1 MTGSTTG
8 GLRPG
13 AAPGAARGPLGDVRR
28 ERLAA
33 ARAAGAGADRRRAHA
48 DLLVHRLRQ
57 VWDAALRETGLA
69 AAATPVR
76 PPASTPGAPGY
87 LPGPPG
93 VALAMV
99 GSLARG
105 EAGPASDLDLVL
117 LHEGRQVPAARVSR
131 LAERLWYPL
140 WDGGLRLDHSV
151 RSIAACR
158 EVAAVDLQ
166 AAVGLLDV
174 ALVAGEAGLVARTR
188 SVLYADWRDAARR
201 RLPQLVEA
209 VYERARRHGEVAH
222 LLEPDLKESRGGLM
236 DVTTLRA
243 LTASWLTDRPRGDVD
258 AAHAAL
264 LDVRDAVH
272 VVTGR
277 SGNRL
282 LLADQDT
289 VAAVV
294 GDADADELLVRITH
308 AGRTVAHAVDTTLR
322 RARQALPRRRIGRS
336 RARRPELRPLGHG
349 MVEHDGEIVLGG
361 TGRAVEDPVLAV
373 RAAAT
378 AVRTGLP
385 LSPVT
390 VGNLADVPVR
400 LPDPWPA
407 AAREALLE
415 TLAGGAALLPVW
427 DALDLAG
434 LVTTWIPEWAGVRN
448 RPQRNPV
455 HRWTVDRHSVGTCVE
470 AQPFLRDVA
479 RPDLLLLAALL
490 HDIGKVPGARDHAA
504 GGAPVARRVAAR
516 LGLPDPDAD
525 VVARLVREHL
535 TLIDLATRRDP
546 DDPRTV
552 QALVAAVDGRDDVLG
567 LLRALTEA
575 DALAAGPAAWS
586 PWRRRLVDDLVAR
599 ARVVLTGQD
608 PPGPAPLTPTEVSS
622 VERTRAGGGTAV
634 TAGSIDGLHVVTV
647 VAPDRLGLF
656 ADVAGLLAA
665 HRLVVRSAL
674 VRTVD
679 EVAVDTWW
687 VESPTGEGPDP
698 VALRRDLD
706 RITAGD
712 DELLGRLAARDAS
725 RRAVRGVPSQPRVVV
740 LPGASGAA
748 TVVEVRAVDRPG
760 LLRSLGA
767 AVAGARVD
775 IRSAHVATL
784 AGQAVDVLYLA
795 EAEGGPLS
803 PPRVGS
809 VVAALVEAAE
819 VPDERRNGA
828 VA

>member
-1 MTGSTTG
+1 MTDSSPGAGS
-8 GLRPG
+8 P
-13 AAPGAARGPLGDVRR
+13 AAPGRAGDPLAHVRR
-28 ERLAA
+28 ERLAV
-33 ARAAGAGADRRRAHA
+33 ARVTGAGADRRRAQA

-57 VWDAALRETGLA
+57 VWDAALRDAGLA
-69 AAATPVR
+69 AGEAPVR
-76 PPASTPGAPGY
+76 PPASAPGVPGY

-105 EAGPASDLDLVL
+105 EAGPASDLDLLL
-117 LHEGRQVPAARVSR
+117 LHEGRHLPAARIAR

-140 WDGGLRLDHSV
+140 WDGGLRMDHAV
-151 RSIAACR
+151 RTIAACR
-158 EVAAVDLQ
+158 EVAAGDLQ

-174 ALVAGEAGLVARTR
+174 ALVAGDAGLVARTR

-201 RLPQLVEA
+201 RLPQLVE
-209 VYERARRHGEVAH
+209 VVDERTRRHGEVAN
-222 LLEPDLKESRGGLM
+222 LLEPDLKESRGGLL

-272 VVTGR
+272 MVTGR
-277 SGNRL
+277 SDNRL

-294 GDADADELLVRITH
+294 GDADADELLVRVTH
-308 AGRTVAHAVDTTLR
+308 AGRTVSHAVDTTLR
-322 RARQALPRRRIGRS
+322 RARQALPRRRMGRP

-361 TGRAVEDPVLAV
+361 TGWAVEDPVLPL

-378 AVRTGLP
+378 AARTGLP

-390 VGNLADVPVR
+390 VGNLADSPAR

-415 TLAGGAALLPVW
+415 TLAGGPALVPVW

-434 LVTTWIPEWAGVRN
+434 LVTTWLPEWAGVRN

-455 HRWTVDRHSVGTCVE
+455 HRWTVDRHIIQTCVE

-490 HDIGKVPGARDHAA
+490 HDIGKVPGARDHSAA
-504 GGAPVARRVAAR
+504 GEPVALRIAVRM
-516 LGLPDPDAD
+516 GLPDSDAQ
-525 VVARLVREHL
+525 VVSRLVREHL

-552 QALVAAVDGRDDVLG
+552 DSLVAAVDGRDDVLG
-567 LLRALTEA
+567 LLRTLTEA
-575 DALAAGPAAWS
+575 DALATGPAAWS
-586 PWRRRLVDDLVAR
+586 PWRRRLVDDLVTR

-608 PPGPAPLTPTEVSS
+608 LPGPAPLTPTEESS
-622 VERTRAGGGTAV
+622 VARTRAGGGACV

-647 VAPDRLGLF
+647 VATDRLGLF

-679 EVAVDTWW
+679 DVAVDTWW
-687 VESPTGEGPDP
+687 VESPTGQVPDP
-698 VALRRDLD
+698 DVLRRDLE
-706 RITAGD
+706 RISAGD
-712 DELLGRLAARDAS
+712 DEPLGRLAVRDAS
-725 RRAVRGVPSQPRVVV
+725 RRGVRGVPSQPRVVV
-740 LPGASGAA
+740 LPGASAAA

-760 LLRSLGA
+760 LLRSLGV
-767 AVAGARVD
+767 AVAAARVD

-795 EAEGGPLS
+795 ESDGGPLS
-803 PPRVGS
+803 PPRVGA

-819 VPDERRNGA
+819 SPPDRRDGA
-828 VA
+828 AA